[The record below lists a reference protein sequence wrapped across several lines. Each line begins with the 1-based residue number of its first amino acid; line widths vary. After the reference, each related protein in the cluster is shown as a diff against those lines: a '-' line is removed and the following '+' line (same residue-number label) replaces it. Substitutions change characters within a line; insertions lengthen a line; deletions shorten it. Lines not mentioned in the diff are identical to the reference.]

1 MICRNEV
8 AVTRYTITIR
18 YSRQGLL
25 YLKKTR
31 TSGLLCRN
39 VLFDAIRRENI
50 HEETSNRSFS
60 DAVGGSFD
68 ERMWEIEWV
77 GGVRSRF

>member
-31 TSGLLCRN
+31 TSGLLCET
-39 VLFDAIRRENI
+39 VLYDAIRRENR
-50 HEETSNRSFS
+50 HEEKTI
-60 DAVGGSFD
+60 AVFLLLLLAVPLMSG
-68 ERMWEIEWV
+68 
-77 GGVRSRF
+77 